1 MEEMNVHDYMQ
12 EVKDRF
18 KAEWPEARMVYFVS
32 EKKVNNDDVENAL
45 TIYDVDGYVVADGE
59 KIICHKDGQFVKSKG
74 QIPFFAVGVNKVQTN
89 ASVIEITKNE
99 RWI

>member
-32 EKKVNNDDVENAL
+32 EKKVNNDDTGNTYSCGRVTGSMGDEEL
-45 TIYDVDGYVVADGE
+45 LDV
-59 KIICHKDGQFVKSKG
+59 Q
-74 QIPFFAVGVNKVQTN
+74 QRRMMMLWT
-89 ASVIEITKNE
+89 
-99 RWI
+99 W